1 MGKLLLVFAI
11 AWIGWYLQNNIDFEQ
26 WKQDAINKM
35 SQEKTINAVNSKRA
49 AEQAEINDAIN
60 R

>member
-49 AEQAEINDAIN
+49 A
-60 R
+60 